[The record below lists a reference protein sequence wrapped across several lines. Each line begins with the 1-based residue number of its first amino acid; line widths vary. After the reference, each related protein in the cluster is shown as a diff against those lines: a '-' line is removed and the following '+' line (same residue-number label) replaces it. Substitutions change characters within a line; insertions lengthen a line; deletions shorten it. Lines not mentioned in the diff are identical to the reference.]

1 MIANAKEIIAMR
13 IAKEFHDGDVINLG
27 YGVPTLASN
36 YVPHDVHVIL
46 HSENGCIGLGHRP
59 PMDEVDPDITDAGGL
74 PATSVKFA
82 SYIDSALSFGIMRG
96 GHLDLTVL
104 GALQVDEHGN
114 IANWMIPGKKVPGMG
129 GAMDLLIGAKRVVVG
144 MEHTAGGTP
153 KLLKE
158 CTYPLTAKNVVDR
171 VITEMGVFDITSKG
185 IVLVEMNSM
194 YTVEQVKEATEA
206 ELIIPDDLKI
216 ML

>member
-36 YVPHDVHVIL
+36 YVSHDVHVIL

-59 PMDEVDPDITDAGGL
+59 PMDEVDPDLTDAGGL